1 MIFLHFMIFSQGIL
15 EKESGSFLLKRMTE
29 QENMDFDIR

>member
-1 MIFLHFMIFSQGIL
+1 MIFNQGIL
-15 EKESGSFLLKRMTE
+15 EKESGNFLLKRMIE